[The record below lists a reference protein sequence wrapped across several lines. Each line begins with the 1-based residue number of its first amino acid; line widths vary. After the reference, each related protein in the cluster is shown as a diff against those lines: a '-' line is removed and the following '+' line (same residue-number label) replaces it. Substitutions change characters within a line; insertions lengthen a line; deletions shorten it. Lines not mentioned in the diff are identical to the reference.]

1 LSQYEVKGII
11 VEIQAVSSVATTIT
25 QSQPAGE
32 SVSSGKAG
40 QVKKGGPPPSGGAKP
55 AAASTSTNSS
65 ANSISNTAKVYDKR
79 DADQDGTV
87 SYQEEL
93 LYSLKYPTEET
104 NVKVTVSA
112 SQIKA
117 GLKAYQQGQ

>member
-1 LSQYEVKGII
+1 M
-11 VEIQAVSSVATTIT
+11 EIQAVSSVATTIT
-25 QSQPAGE
+25 QSQSAGE

-104 NVKVTVSA
+104 NVEVTVSA